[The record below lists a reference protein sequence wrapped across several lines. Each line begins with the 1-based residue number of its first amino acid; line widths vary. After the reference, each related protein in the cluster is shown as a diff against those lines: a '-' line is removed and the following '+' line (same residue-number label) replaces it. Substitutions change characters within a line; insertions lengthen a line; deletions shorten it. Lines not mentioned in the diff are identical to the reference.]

1 MLRHHSGGVA
11 GSSAAQAQSCTQ
23 TSHIRSAA
31 RPPLRLSS
39 LETVEFRVLKR
50 RLRQHER
57 RRYLAHAAGFS
68 LDGIHACGK
77 MRFFPKLL
85 IMSNALWDAL
95 PLGPYNIPEHS
106 VPKVGVSMFFVMRL
120 VHGTLFT
127 FLIDS
132 SAKYDL

>member
-1 MLRHHSGGVA
+1 MNAGGI
-11 GSSAAQAQSCTQ
+11 
-23 TSHIRSAA
+23 SHTLPVSYWMEFMR
-31 RPPLRLSS
+31 
-39 LETVEFRVLKR
+39 VEKCV
-50 RLRQHER
+50 
-57 RRYLAHAAGFS
+57 
-68 LDGIHACGK
+68 
-77 MRFFPKLL
+77 FFPKLL

-120 VHGTLFT
+120 VHGTFFT